1 LRKLGVNLLPITLL
15 GADLPHP
22 KLSMSPQSDVH
33 TRKIELREGFSD
45 AASGSYPAKT
55 IAKNFVSLIT
65 YPHSDSKHFE
75 KPPPAKRTYIFYENF
90 LREPRYL

>member
-1 LRKLGVNLLPITLL
+1 LVQICRTRNSACRHKATC
-15 GADLPHP
+15 H
-22 KLSMSPQSDVH
+22 S
-33 TRKIELREGFSD
+33 RKIELREGFSD